1 MGGDVLKLLLATFG
15 VGVVSSVFP
24 LVNMEVYVGGV
35 AATMDDFNIWLVAL
49 VGGIGQSVGKLPWYE
64 VSRNSMQWGFVRRRM
79 ERPQRQSR
87 YTRVKQ
93 QSHDRPWLA
102 ATFLFTSALVALPP
116 LAVTAVLAG
125 QLEVDRVLFHATIIV
140 GRTLQ
145 FAVLLS
151 GVAWLTHL

>member
-64 VSRNSMQWGFVRRRM
+64 
-79 ERPQRQSR
+79 
-87 YTRVKQ
+87 
-93 QSHDRPWLA
+93 
-102 ATFLFTSALVALPP
+102 
-116 LAVTAVLAG
+116 
-125 QLEVDRVLFHATIIV
+125 
-140 GRTLQ
+140 
-145 FAVLLS
+145 
-151 GVAWLTHL
+151 